1 MKERL
6 QKFIAG
12 AGVSSR
18 RRAEELITSGYVAV
32 NGKIITRL
40 GTTIDPDHDK
50 VTVNGRPVARPT
62 THRYIALNKP
72 YAVVCSKIAQGRG
85 ERTVYHLVPKSADL
99 AIAGRLDK
107 DSEGLVILTN
117 DGDLVNRLTHPRYQH
132 EKEYVVDTIKPLD
145 DAAMNRLR
153 RGVRLKEGLAV
164 MDTIEHLHGH
174 SFRVI
179 IHQGWNRQIRR
190 MIGEVRTDVVKLKR
204 VRMGKYELG
213 TLPPGEWLE
222 VKHSDIL

>member
-72 YAVVCSKIAQGRG
+72 YAVVCRVTRPLES
-85 ERTVYHLVPKSADL
+85 Y
-99 AIAGRLDK
+99 RLPITLLPLP
-107 DSEGLVILTN
+107 SLYAVI
-117 DGDLVNRLTHPRYQH
+117 R
-132 EKEYVVDTIKPLD
+132 
-145 DAAMNRLR
+145 
-153 RGVRLKEGLAV
+153 
-164 MDTIEHLHGH
+164 
-174 SFRVI
+174 
-179 IHQGWNRQIRR
+179 
-190 MIGEVRTDVVKLKR
+190 
-204 VRMGKYELG
+204 
-213 TLPPGEWLE
+213 
-222 VKHSDIL
+222 